1 MEWIQILLGKIK
13 ISPNFKCV
21 NYNVKKKIIFLLKHR
36 IIWTLWLGSGA
47 HHMGLMMEK
56 TERVGNR
63 EQMAKVEK
71 KMTTYGFTGNILFT
85 DQLTKYICPSPQN
98 ANKWFPPQYSCN

>member
-1 MEWIQILLGKIK
+1 
-13 ISPNFKCV
+13 
-21 NYNVKKKIIFLLKHR
+21 
-36 IIWTLWLGSGA
+36 
-47 HHMGLMMEK
+47 MGLMMEK

-85 DQLTKYICPSPQN
+85 DQLTKYICPSPQD
-98 ANKWFPPQYSCN
+98 AKK